1 MAGICRPPLDC
12 GVNNFKGDP
21 WSVFALTIAHE
32 LGHTLGMQHDEEFCL
47 CGQSACI
54 MNAIRVPAE
63 RFTNS
68 SYADFTKTTL
78 NQGSCLH
85 SPPIP
90 GAVFMLKRCGNGVIE
105 GEEKCDCGSIKQ
117 CEQDPCCLLNCTLRP
132 GAACAFGLCC
142 KDCKFMPSGELCRH
156 QVNECDLP
164 EWCNG
169 TSHQCPEDVYVQDGI
184 PCSDGAYCYQKRCNK
199 HDEQC
204 REIFGEGA
212 KSASQKC
219 YKEINYLG
227 NHSTQVGFISW
238 RGREIVAG
246 EHSQV

>member
-1 MAGICRPPLDC
+1 MAGICHPPLDC

-21 WSVFALTIAHE
+21 WSVFALTVAHE
-32 LGHTLGMQHDEEFCL
+32 LGHTLGMQHDEEFCV
-47 CGQSACI
+47 CGQRACL
-54 MNAIRVPAE
+54 MNAIRLPAE
-63 RFTNS
+63 RFTNC
-68 SYADFTKTTL
+68 SYAEFTKTTL

-85 SPPIP
+85 NPPIP

-142 KDCKFMPSGELCRH
+142 KDCKFMPSGELCRP
-156 QVNECDLP
+156 QINECDLP

-169 TSHQCPEDVYVQDGI
+169 TSHQCPEDVHVQDGI
-184 PCSDGAYCYQKRCNK
+184 PCSDSAFCYQKRCNSR
-199 HDEQC
+199 DEQC

-212 KSASQKC
+212 KSASQIC
-219 YKEINYLG
+219 CTEINSLE
-227 NHSTQVGFISW
+227 NHSTQVTLISW
-238 RGREIVAG
+238 KRRETLAEV
-246 EHSQV
+246 